1 MKLTLVKSLDE
12 IKKEKDGY
20 YDISALYGII
30 RGAMWC
36 ENNVLYIGQNL
47 EYEVKED
54 SIQAIVDVVE
64 QNKEEIEKELDNIN
78 GTHKLFELGKKI
90 EAHME
95 DKRDALAKYGIK
107 GINLGIGV
115 REDEDYSI
123 EFDFDYTTDTG
134 YETCLYCYLEMR
146 STKDWVNE
154 GLYHLMDLLAQDE
167 ELENFLKWKKVYDLL
182 SGRGIMMNGWYTT
195 FYLMD
200 GGIRFIVISDEDRK
214 NVASL
219 EGLVDEEGVL
229 AFDSIEELETM
240 LRFVTD

>member
-115 REDEDYSI
+115 REDEDYRKLGYYYLGSI
-123 EFDFDYTTDTG
+123 TPGTEDKLIAKYKFVEDQTQLYKFIGFKNNLGEETG
-134 YETCLYCYLEMR
+134 LGFIY
-146 STKDWVNE
+146 
-154 GLYHLMDLLAQDE
+154 GLDL
-167 ELENFLKWKKVYDLL
+167 N
-182 SGRGIMMNGWYTT
+182 S
-195 FYLMD
+195 
-200 GGIRFIVISDEDRK
+200 ISRT
-214 NVASL
+214 
-219 EGLVDEEGVL
+219 VDS
-229 AFDSIEELETM
+229 D
-240 LRFVTD
+240 